1 MKERKQTSRDMRKQT
16 EADIKYAYILARAT
30 RNMKTY
36 HVVFCLNL
44 TLAVCAVFR
53 RLRAR
58 ARVTPYREDI
68 DVCIIPAEAVLGAA

>member
-1 MKERKQTSRDMRKQT
+1 MSRPVKCEMKERKQTSRDMRKQT

-44 TLAVCAVFR
+44 TLAVCAFFR

-58 ARVTPYREDI
+58 AGHSIQGRHRRLHHT
-68 DVCIIPAEAVLGAA
+68 C